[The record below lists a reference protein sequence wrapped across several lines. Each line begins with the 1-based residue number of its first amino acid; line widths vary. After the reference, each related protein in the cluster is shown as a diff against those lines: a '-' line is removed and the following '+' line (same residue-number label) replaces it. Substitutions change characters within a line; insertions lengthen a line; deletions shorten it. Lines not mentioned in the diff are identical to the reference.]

1 MKKRATNK
9 ETSKNIQKLEQLLR
23 GTEYRSYEYLKS
35 NLGFELR
42 SLQRYLD
49 SLDPK
54 KSNKKNSDNLIQH
67 RIRKD
72 KNGKSIKEFRIFD
85 PATST
90 IPNFSEEEITTIWSN
105 VFDNKSVVLEP
116 QIKKKLIKIIGLK
129 IEPPKYKD
137 LITAFRDAIES
148 NKIVLLEEY
157 FSRDLNN
164 EKNLRIVPV
173 YLDIEDRKVYAVELK
188 KNSLLQNIFPQNVLR
203 PFKFEN
209 IYGLKLTDIKAEQL
223 TWKSEKED
231 KDIFG
236 FPSTGNKIRVHIEFD
251 SFVRSQLIRQFPKLE
266 PYPIS
271 VGNSKNRFE
280 FKIIVYD
287 IAPIG
292 RFIFGL
298 ISRIKILGNKE
309 FKSKLEDY
317 YDNYIKSGILSFKK

>member
-1 MKKRATNK
+1 MKKRATNR

-54 KSNKKNSDNLIQH
+54 KSNKTENKNTTSLIQY

-85 PATST
+85 PAIST
-90 IPNFSEEEITTIWSN
+90 IPNFSEEEITNIWSN
-105 VFDNKSVVLEP
+105 VFDNKSVILEP
-116 QIKKKLIKIIGLK
+116 QIKKKLIKLIGLK

-137 LITAFRDAIES
+137 LITTFKDAIEN
-148 NKIVLLEEY
+148 NKKVFIKEY
-157 FSRDLNN
+157 FSRDSGN
-164 EKNLRIVPV
+164 EGSFKISPI
-173 YLDIEDRKVYAVELK
+173 YLDIDDRKVYARDQE
-188 KNSLLQNIFPQNVLR
+188 KNNLR

-209 IYGLKLTDIKAEQL
+209 IYGFKLTDEKAEPF
-223 TWKSEKED
+223 TWKSEKENR
-231 KDIFG
+231 DIFG
-236 FPSTGNKIRVHIEFD
+236 FNSTGTKINVHIEFD

-266 PYPIS
+266 PFPKPL
-271 VGNSKNRFE
+271 GNSKNRFE
-280 FKIIVYD
+280 FKITVYD

-309 FKSKLEDY
+309 FKSKLEEY

>member
-1 MKKRATNK
+1 MKKRATNR

-23 GTEYRSYEYLKS
+23 GTEYRSYEYLKN

-49 SLDPK
+49 SLNPK
-54 KSNKKNSDNLIQH
+54 KSNKTENKNTTSLIQY

-85 PATST
+85 PAIST
-90 IPNFSEEEITTIWSN
+90 IPNFSEEEIINIWSN
-105 VFDNKSVVLEP
+105 VFDNKSVILEP
-116 QIKKKLIKIIGLK
+116 QIKKKLIKLIGLK
-129 IEPPKYKD
+129 IEPLKYKD
-137 LITAFRDAIES
+137 LITTFKDAIEN
-148 NKIVLLEEY
+148 NKKVFIKEY
-157 FSRDLNN
+157 FSRDSGN
-164 EKNLRIVPV
+164 EGSFKISPI
-173 YLDIEDRKVYAVELK
+173 YLDIDDRKVYARDQE
-188 KNSLLQNIFPQNVLR
+188 KNNLR

-209 IYGLKLTDIKAEQL
+209 IYGFKLTDEKAEPF
-223 TWKSEKED
+223 TWKSEKENR
-231 KDIFG
+231 DIFG
-236 FPSTGNKIRVHIEFD
+236 FNSTGTKINVHIEFD

-266 PYPIS
+266 PFPKPL
-271 VGNSKNRFE
+271 GNSKNRFE
-280 FKIIVYD
+280 FKITVYD

-309 FKSKLEDY
+309 FKSKLEEY